1 MAEPIK
7 SQSKAEGTGE
17 GSNAP
22 SVDLKYGEA
31 AFQTANPEVERQL
44 NVDETE
50 KLRAQEAELV
60 ARERAGA
67 ERRLRRRTWFMIGAM
82 AATLIASGIATYF
95 GYNASLSA
103 KSARIAEEHER
114 VQRDIAEAATRKER
128 EQRGIA
134 EHATREAKDQ
144 TRIAE
149 SRRVAAI
156 SRAERDKRLDRAL
169 LLAVEAHDI
178 SNTWEARNVLLG
190 SLMARPG
197 LVAFLQSSEDDVKS
211 VAFSPDGKTLA
222 AGCNLGGVVLWDT
235 SRRLRLPDQPLAV
248 AEGHVESVSF
258 SPDGKILAAGYAVG
272 AFGGEG
278 GGVVLWDPTRR
289 SRLLDQ
295 PMAVKEGQVLSVA
308 FSPDGKTLAAAYLG
322 AKGGGVVLWDAARRS
337 RLPDQPMAVE
347 EGEVWS
353 VAFSPDSKTLAAGC
367 GFAGAVLWDITQR
380 SRLPNQPL
388 RVPEGYVKGVGFS
401 PDGKSLAAGYSRVTR
416 QQRSGG
422 EGGGVALWDVGRRER
437 LPDQPIP
444 IAEGSVQC
452 LAFTP
457 DGKTL
462 AAGYITEIGVDRGRA
477 GVVLWDTTR
486 RSRLPDQP
494 MTAAEGSVMS
504 LAISRDGKTLAAG
517 YGVGDGYGVGR
528 GGVVLWDTARRS
540 ALSGQPLAVDEGAV
554 DSVAF
559 SPDGKTLAAGFRYT
573 SELARKAVQ
582 GSRADFSESGVVLWD
597 TTLRSRLADQP
608 LAVAEGDVTTVAF
621 SPDGKVLAAGF
632 DGHPRYDH
640 NGGVVLWDTM
650 RRSRLPDQPLV
661 VDQGRVSSVAF
672 SPDGKTLAAG
682 YESSGRGG
690 VVLWD
695 TTRRSRLPDKP
706 LAAQEGDVNN
716 VAFSPDGKT
725 LAAGGGYAFLLRGH
739 GGVVLWD
746 TTRRSRLPDLPLNLV
761 SGQVASVAFSPDG
774 KTMAAG
780 HGFDGLLMSG
790 ARRGSVALWDTGLRP
805 SLRNQPLS
813 VVEGNVRSVAF
824 SPDGKTLAAGCGF
837 GGSEDEGGGVVLW
850 DTTQRLRLHDQPLVI
865 ADGGVKSVAFSPDGK
880 TLAAGYGVFQRSG
893 GVVLWDVDLAS
904 WRRHAGAIAN
914 RNMSREE
921 WQEYFPDKPY
931 RRTFDWLPESPGME
945 PTSKV
950 KTPPSPSPPSPRS

>member
-1 MAEPIK
+1 M
-7 SQSKAEGTGE
+7 
-17 GSNAP
+17 
-22 SVDLKYGEA
+22 L
-31 AFQTANPEVERQL
+31 
-44 NVDETE
+44 
-50 KLRAQEAELV
+50 
-60 ARERAGA
+60 
-67 ERRLRRRTWFMIGAM
+67 
-82 AATLIASGIATYF
+82 
-95 GYNASLSA
+95 
-103 KSARIAEEHER
+103 
-114 VQRDIAEAATRKER
+114 
-128 EQRGIA
+128 
-134 EHATREAKDQ
+134 
-144 TRIAE
+144 
-149 SRRVAAI
+149 

-178 SNTWEARNVLLG
+178 SNTWEARNSLLG

-197 LVAFLQSSEDDVKS
+197 LATFLHSYDDDVKS

-278 GGVVLWDPTRR
+278 GGVVLWDAARC
-289 SRLLDQ
+289 SRLPDQ

-308 FSPDGKTLAAAYLG
+308 FSPDGKTLAAGYLG

-380 SRLPNQPL
+380 CASRISRFAYRKAMSKAWGSALTA
-388 RVPEGYVKGVGFS
+388 S
-401 PDGKSLAAGYSRVTR
+401 PWPRATTGLCA

-422 EGGGVALWDVGRRER
+422 DGGGVALWDVGRRER
-437 LPDQPIP
+437 LSDQPIH
-444 IAEGSVQC
+444 IAEGSVGC

-462 AAGYITEIGVDRGRA
+462 AAGYITEIGVDRGRV
-477 GVVLWDTTR
+477 GVVLWDTAR
-486 RSRLPDQP
+486 CSRLPDQP

-504 LAISRDGKTLAAG
+504 LAFSPDGKTLAAG

-528 GGVVLWDTARRS
+528 GGVVLWDTARHS

-573 SELARKAVQ
+573 SELARKADQ
-582 GSRADFSESGVVLWD
+582 GSRANFSESGVVLWD
-597 TTLRSRLADQP
+597 TTLRSRLPDQP

-621 SPDGKVLAAGF
+621 SPDGKVLATGF
-632 DGHPRYDH
+632 NGHPRYGH
-640 NGGVVLWDTM
+640 NGGVVLWDTT

-661 VDQGRVSSVAF
+661 VDKGLVSSVAF

-690 VVLWD
+690 VVFWD
-695 TTRRSRLPDKP
+695 TTRRSRLPDQP
-706 LAAQEGDVNN
+706 LAAQEGDVNS

-780 HGFDGLLMSG
+780 HGLDGLLMSG
-790 ARRGSVALWDTGLRP
+790 ARRGSVALWDTGLHP
-805 SLRNQPLS
+805 SLQNQPLS

-824 SPDGKTLAAGCGF
+824 SPDGKNLAAGCGF

-865 ADGGVKSVAFSPDGK
+865 AEGGVKSVAFSPDGK
-880 TLAAGYGVFQRSG
+880 TLAAGFGVYQRGG

-931 RRTFDWLPESPGME
+931 RRTFDWLPEAPGME

-950 KTPPSPSPPSPRS
+950 KTRPSPSPPSPRS